1 METEKLRA
9 MNFVSE
15 SGRSG
20 RNYMGR
26 MEGLLFDH
34 RASSIF
40 ICRGESPAEK
50 KLRIRGAGG

>member
-1 METEKLRA
+1 

-20 RNYMGR
+20 RNYMGK

-34 RASSIF
+34 RGSSIF
-40 ICRGESPAEK
+40 ICRGESPSREEVEDP
-50 KLRIRGAGG
+50 GGGG